1 MICQSVEPCRNCGV
15 DLEKGS
21 EVFEKVEDYPVDP
34 IMIGA
39 EYFAQDPRPDKL
51 NLTVGIYQDEH
62 GQTPVLQAVKEAERR
77 LVETQTTKSYL
88 ALTGDAEYC
97 SVLGQEILGD
107 TFGNDWIAAQTSGG
121 AVALRVMADLL
132 AQMPDPPTV
141 WLQTPT
147 YGNYVPILTAAGA
160 RFAQVPYYDP
170 IGRKITFDQ
179 MLGGLANAR
188 TGDVFL
194 MQGVCH
200 NPTGADMTP
209 EQFDVLL
216 EVLEQRGIIPWIDL
230 AYLGFA
236 QSFEDDCTVARQIA
250 ARFHECVV
258 CITLSKSFGIYRDR
272 AGALFVKTRKDDRPR
287 ILRAVSAIV
296 RSGASHAPD
305 HGPSVVRT
313 ILQDQKLKVLWLQE
327 LDRMRARVAE
337 VRAQIAQTEIDDFGT
352 HDLAYLA
359 SQRGMFSLLPLT
371 ESQETA
377 LTRDHGIHV
386 VKGGR
391 VNVARLGPNDFDWL
405 IRAVRTV
412 MALEP

>member
-1 MICQSVEPCRNCGV
+1 MFKQ
-15 DLEKGS
+15 
-21 EVFEKVEDYPVDP
+21 VEDYPVDP

-39 EYFAQDPRPDKL
+39 DYFAADPRKDKL

-62 GQTPVLQAVKEAERR
+62 GQTPVLKAVKLAERK
-77 LVETQTTKSYL
+77 LVETQTSKSYL

-97 SVLGQEILGD
+97 RVLGREIMGD
-107 TFGNDWIAAQTSGG
+107 AYDDGWVSAQTSGG

-132 AQMPDPPTV
+132 AQVPKPPVV

-147 YGNYVPILTAAGA
+147 YGNYVPILSAAKA
-160 RFAQVPYYDP
+160 IFAQVPYYD
-170 IGRKITFDQ
+170 RLAAQITFDQ
-179 MLGGLANAR
+179 MLEGLKAAR
-188 TGDVFL
+188 AGDVFL

-209 EQFDVLL
+209 EQFDALLDLL
-216 EVLEQRGIIPWIDL
+216 EARGIVPWIDL

-236 QSFEDDCTVARQIA
+236 QSWDADCAMARKIA
-250 ARFHECVV
+250 GRFPECIV

-272 AGALFVKTRKDDRPR
+272 AGALFVKTRSGDRDR
-287 ILRAVSAIV
+287 MHRAVSAIV

-313 ILQDQKLKVLWLQE
+313 ILQDDIVKGLWLDE
-327 LDRMRARVAE
+327 LEQMRTRVAQ
-337 VRAQIAQTEIDDFGT
+337 VRKQIAYTERAEFGT
-352 HDLAYLA
+352 DKLACIA
-359 SQRGMFSLLPLT
+359 RQAGMFSLLPLT
-371 ESQETA
+371 EAQETA

-391 VNVARLGPNDFDWL
+391 VNVARLGVEDITKL
-405 IRAVRTV
+405 IGAISEVTS
-412 MALEP
+412 AT